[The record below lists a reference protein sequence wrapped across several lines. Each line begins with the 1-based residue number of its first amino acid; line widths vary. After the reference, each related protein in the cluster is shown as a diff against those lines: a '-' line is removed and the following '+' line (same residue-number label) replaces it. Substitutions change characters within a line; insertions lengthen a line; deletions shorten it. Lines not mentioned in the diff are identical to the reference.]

1 MLKCSCQEQ
10 NVILSDKGGAQML
23 GEYLK
28 KYRIENGLTQ
38 ADLAGKLSI
47 SQNAISQ
54 YENGKRCPPISR
66 IAKIAKVLGC
76 SVGDIVSDSD
86 T

>member
-66 IAKIAKVLGC
+66 IAKIAKCWGVQWVTL
-76 SVGDIVSDSD
+76 VSDSD

>member
-1 MLKCSCQEQ
+1 
-10 NVILSDKGGAQML
+10 ML